1 MNQGYN
7 NPEILSMK
15 ELEKKYVEYIKEMQR
30 ICSIKDNAIVFD
42 IGFEY
47 EIELSRCDTPQ
58 KLLSW
63 VYHLSEKTW
72 MTRDIIHYFI
82 RLAAQHHGI
91 DIKIKA

>member
-47 EIELSRCDTPQ
+47 EIEHDCVIFDRTNSLHFFDIFYV
-58 KLLSW
+58 LL
-63 VYHLSEKTW
+63 
-72 MTRDIIHYFI
+72 F
-82 RLAAQHHGI
+82 
-91 DIKIKA
+91 